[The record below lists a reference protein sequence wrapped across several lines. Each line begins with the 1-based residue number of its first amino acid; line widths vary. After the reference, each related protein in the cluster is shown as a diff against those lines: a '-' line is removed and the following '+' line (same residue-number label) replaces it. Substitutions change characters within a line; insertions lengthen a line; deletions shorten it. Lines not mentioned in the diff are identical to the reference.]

1 MQRKIKPNLTLVI
14 IASLVSLTPPDLV
27 QAEIQRTQYEA
38 NGNYLLVEVL
48 KDDLV
53 HFEYGTGSAPALDK
67 PIETTDMVCKT
78 TDNVPIG
85 VCKTDYAGAT
95 QFAQDGNKLET
106 QDLQLQI
113 NLDNLYVTVID
124 KTKNN
129 VQLTTISPLDL
140 SQPKKGLAFIYS
152 SPRARCLWSR
162 TAV

>member
-1 MQRKIKPNLTLVI
+1 MI
-14 IASLVSLTPPDLV
+14 I
-27 QAEIQRTQYEA
+27 
-38 NGNYLLVEVL
+38 EVL

-129 VQLTTISPLDL
+129 VQLTTVSPLDL
-140 SQPKKGLAFIYS
+140 SQPKKGLAFTRPPELDVYGLGQQF
-152 SPRARCLWSR
+152 RGEVGVDWDNR
-162 TAV
+162 TREIGDFGNVMEGFNGGANGNT